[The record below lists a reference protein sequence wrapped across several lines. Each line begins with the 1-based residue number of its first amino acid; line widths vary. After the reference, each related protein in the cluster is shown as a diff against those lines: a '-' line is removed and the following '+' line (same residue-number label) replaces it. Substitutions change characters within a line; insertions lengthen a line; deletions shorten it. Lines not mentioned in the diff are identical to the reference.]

1 MIENAFNPAN
11 RQVGEIEKYLETL
24 LKAYE
29 VELEAIRK
37 RTKVNR
43 LNFLSSKSFIIYR
56 VYLQDVWKI
65 IILNGISLL
74 HLFNTLFFFVEIQ
87 KTKITP
93 MEKITNC
100 TFLSLFL
107 FVITCL
113 YNK

>member
-43 LNFLSSKSFIIYR
+43 LNFPLFEVFY
-56 VYLQDVWKI
+56 YL
-65 IILNGISLL
+65 
-74 HLFNTLFFFVEIQ
+74 
-87 KTKITP
+87 
-93 MEKITNC
+93 
-100 TFLSLFL
+100 
-107 FVITCL
+107 
-113 YNK
+113 